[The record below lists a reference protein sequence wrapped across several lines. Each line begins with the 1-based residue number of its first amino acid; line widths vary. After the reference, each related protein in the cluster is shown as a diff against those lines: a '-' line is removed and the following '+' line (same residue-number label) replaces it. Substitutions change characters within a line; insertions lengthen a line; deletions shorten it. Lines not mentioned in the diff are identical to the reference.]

1 MKKFILILI
10 VLNAAFFAGRAQ
22 DDESKKAEKI
32 QALKIAFITQ
42 KLELTSDEAQKF
54 WPIYSQYENE
64 MKQLLLERKNV
75 DVIETDER
83 LLNIRKKYRPEFV
96 NVIGQPRMNKLF
108 NAEQEFRGVL
118 LRHLQNK
125 ANNDQR
131 PMFRR
136 K

>member
-10 VLNAAFFAGRAQ
+10 VFNAAFFAGKAQ

-42 KLELTSDEAQKF
+42 KLELTSAEAQKF
-54 WPIYSQYENE
+54 WPIYSQYEIE

-75 DVIETDER
+75 DVIESDEG
-83 LLNIRKKYRPEFV
+83 LLNIRKKYRPEFIR
-96 NVIGQPRMNKLF
+96 VIGQPRMNKLF

-118 LRHLQNK
+118 LRHLQNR
-125 ANNDQR
+125 ANNQQR

>member
-10 VLNAAFFAGRAQ
+10 VFNAAFFAGKAQ

-64 MKQLLLERKNV
+64 MKQLLLERKNF
-75 DVIETDER
+75 DVIESDES
-83 LLNIRKKYRPEFV
+83 LLNIRKKYRPEFIR
-96 NVIGQPRMNKLF
+96 VIGQPRINKLF
-108 NAEQEFRGVL
+108 NDEQEFRGVL
-118 LRHLQNK
+118 LRHLQNR
-125 ANNDQR
+125 ANNQQR

>member
-10 VLNAAFFAGRAQ
+10 LFNAAFFIGKAQ
-22 DDESKKAEKI
+22 EDFGKKAEKI

-54 WPIYSQYENE
+54 WPVYSQYENE
-64 MKQLLLERKNV
+64 MKQLLIQRKNA
-75 DVIETDER
+75 DVIESDEG

-96 NVIGQPRMNKLF
+96 RVIGQPRMNQLF
-108 NAEQEFRGVL
+108 NAEREFRGVL
-118 LRHLQNK
+118 LRHLENR
-125 ANNDQR
+125 ANNQQR

>member
-10 VLNAAFFAGRAQ
+10 VFSGTFLGAQSQ
-22 DDESKKAEKI
+22 DDDARKAEKI

-54 WPIYSQYENE
+54 WPVYSQYEND
-64 MKQLLLERKNV
+64 MKQLLLNKKNA
-75 DVIETDER
+75 DVIESDEG
-83 LLNIRKKYRPEFV
+83 LLNLRKKYRPEFIR
-96 NVIGQPRMNKLF
+96 VIGQPRMNKLF
-108 NAEQEFRGVL
+108 SAEREFRGVL
-118 LRHLQNK
+118 LHHLQNR
-125 ANNDQR
+125 ANNQQR